1 MVLHGFEYH
10 DHHRISVAIEQ
21 ELTRL
26 ISENGL
32 PKTKRGEIKDDDYY
46 YYYKMPHHIDAGSF
60 NVLPNRNDPKSIGS
74 EIALLIY
81 TSLR

>member
-10 DHHRISVAIEQ
+10 DHRRISVAIEQ

-32 PKTKRGEIKDDDYY
+32 PKTKGEIKDYY
-46 YYYKMPHHIDAGSF
+46 YNEMPHHIDAGSF
-60 NVLPNRNDPKSIGS
+60 NISPNMNNNPKSIGAQ
-74 EIALLIY
+74 IALLIY
-81 TSLR
+81 SSLQ

>member
-1 MVLHGFEYH
+1 MPT
-10 DHHRISVAIEQ
+10 IQQ
-21 ELTRL
+21 ELIRL

-32 PKTKRGEIKDDDYY
+32 PKIKRGEIKDDY

-60 NVLPNRNDPKSIGS
+60 NVSSNRNDPKSIGS
-74 EIALLIY
+74 EIAPLIY